1 MLVKGKLVK
10 PPVEY
15 GIYVCVLCAG
25 PDGRT
30 SVTCLNND
38 VITVVY
44 IWSSC
49 LAPNKMAE
57 SLEKPQII
65 IHLEK
70 QLNYTVYDTKWIPCS
85 AKFVALGSHPRNT
98 GAVQIYELSKG
109 ELKLVSEVCAG
120 MWECVGAASH
130 NRARSS

>member
-1 MLVKGKLVK
+1 
-10 PPVEY
+10 
-15 GIYVCVLCAG
+15 
-25 PDGRT
+25 
-30 SVTCLNND
+30 
-38 VITVVY
+38 
-44 IWSSC
+44 
-49 LAPNKMAE
+49 MAE

-109 ELKLVSEVCAG
+109 ELKLVSEVRNRRMCVCHSVCVCV
-120 MWECVGAASH
+120 CVGERSGWALCVELEAASQ
-130 NRARSS
+130 NQRQELIECA

>member
-1 MLVKGKLVK
+1 
-10 PPVEY
+10 
-15 GIYVCVLCAG
+15 
-25 PDGRT
+25 
-30 SVTCLNND
+30 
-38 VITVVY
+38 
-44 IWSSC
+44 
-49 LAPNKMAE
+49 MAE

-109 ELKLVSEVCAG
+109 ELKLVSEVRNRRMCVCHSVCVCVCVLGRGVGGHCALNLKQQ
-120 MWECVGAASH
+120 VKISAK
-130 NRARSS
+130 SSSSVPSYHITISRMHLLLY